1 MSINPLSIFLG
12 PLTIIRLFFYLP
24 VLYFVH
30 YYVLSILY
38 PFDLHVLHILLY
50 LHIMKTC
57 LCACSI

>member
-12 PLTIIRLFFYLP
+12 PLTIIRLFFYMP
-24 VLYFVH
+24 ILYFV
-30 YYVLSILY
+30 YCYVLSILY

-50 LHIMKTC
+50 LHIMQTC